1 MTALCLGMQQYELGA
16 LYIEGLT
23 GDYRKARIMVILFAE
38 PRWKIRPGWR
48 IYFSAMKLMERGGRE
63 ALFKSSLTVALK
75 SVHLETLL
83 DGMGRFPANTVH
95 ALLSPGIQ
103 FPANFAI

>member
-1 MTALCLGMQQYELGA
+1 MENQTRVE
-16 LYIEGLT
+16 
-23 GDYRKARIMVILFAE
+23 DLFFYHEADG
-38 PRWKIRPGWR
+38 GW
-48 IYFSAMKLMERGGRE
+48 GGE
-63 ALFKSSLTVALK
+63 ALFTRSLTVALK
-75 SVHLETLL
+75 SVHLEALL

>member
-1 MTALCLGMQQYELGA
+1 MENQTRVE
-16 LYIEGLT
+16 
-23 GDYRKARIMVILFAE
+23 DLFFCHEADGGG
-38 PRWKIRPGWR
+38 R
-48 IYFSAMKLMERGGRE
+48 GRE

-75 SVHLETLL
+75 SVHLEALL